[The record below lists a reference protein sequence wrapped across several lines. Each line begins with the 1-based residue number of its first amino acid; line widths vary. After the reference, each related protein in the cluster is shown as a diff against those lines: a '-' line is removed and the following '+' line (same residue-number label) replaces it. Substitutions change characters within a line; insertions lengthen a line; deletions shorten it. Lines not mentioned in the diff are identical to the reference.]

1 MLKAR
6 QKNGRQAW
14 RAKKNKVTKD
24 GKIKKKVGK
33 GWFKRHKRQR
43 QRAAE
48 MMEYACTCI
57 SVVPFILKIDIIF
70 NK

>member
-33 GWFKRHKRQR
+33 GWFKR